1 MALFGA
7 LNYILGMD
15 TKGWTKG
22 AESAGKD
29 VDKLK
34 GHTDG
39 LLSSLHGFKKTGLG
53 ESLELAVGGGA
64 LRVISHLGR
73 EIEGMAKKIADV
85 NAQIKAGTADSGD
98 MFEAIAGGLPVIG
111 EFWKAGREIREAFT
125 GDKAEIDEANKALKQ
140 MGDTIAVIKKIK
152 LDELGYEISVTKE
165 IEKQLYL
172 RSLIGL

>member
-1 MALFGA
+1 
-7 LNYILGMD
+7 
-15 TKGWTKG
+15 
-22 AESAGKD
+22 
-29 VDKLK
+29 
-34 GHTDG
+34 
-39 LLSSLHGFKKTGLG
+39 
-53 ESLELAVGGGA
+53 
-64 LRVISHLGR
+64 
-73 EIEGMAKKIADV
+73 MAKKIADV

-172 RSLIGL
+172 RSLIGLSPEDRKKAEASHAAESTVNKADDKFETKKRGRKKDLGGRKKNQKKIDNLKRKNNEKKKAYPRALVARGEKKAIID